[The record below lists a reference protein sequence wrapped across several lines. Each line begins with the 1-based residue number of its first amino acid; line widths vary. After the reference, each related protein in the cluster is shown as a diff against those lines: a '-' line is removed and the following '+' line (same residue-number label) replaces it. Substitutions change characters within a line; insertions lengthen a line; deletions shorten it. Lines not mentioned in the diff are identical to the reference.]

1 MLTSEQMKLSSLSPF
16 QRKEGCDRLGEVA
29 RCDKLRDGG
38 LEVEFATAAD
48 AARALRVQ
56 TLTFTA
62 REEGLRKEVTIPITV
77 TQHRTKNFSKGVIN
91 CFDLRDT
98 DDIEIA
104 DGLST
109 SGVTEAK
116 RIMIKKGDSL
126 IPTNNIILT
135 FNTVDLPSDVAVGY
149 TRVRVRPYVPNPMR
163 CFRCQRFGHTQKWCR
178 NRPVCAKC
186 SSTEHLD
193 GDCEAERYRCL
204 NCGDGQTPHT
214 AYDRN
219 CPSLLREKEINAL
232 KATRKISF
240 REARELYDRTHP
252 AQTYAQK
259 AKAPVSAKTTLEQ
272 MTATQLVRLLKS
284 FGLTVVAADA
294 APAGAV
300 PVASAAGVPP
310 LVPSS
315 PSIPPS
321 RPTTAPEAVNAAA
334 NSGEGGDDWTVVQ
347 RRRTGGRRDPSPPHP
362 PPPGKPSGM
371 ATSAGR
377 RSSVGETAVMA
388 ALRRNDEDKRARDAR
403 KARLVE
409 RARETRQSPR
419 SDCNSGS
426 GRGAAASE
434 RSPLGGPAERHPA
447 DALSA
452 GSPSPMGPP
461 APAPPPPSS
470 QRPRDPPPP
479 LPARSPGGE
488 RLPVTPRSEPRPLE
502 PPHAPARLG
511 KRGLVS
517 SGSPSEG
524 GTPRTRHKP
533 LSHPGGRSTSA
544 DGRLLHG
551 ESVHPRIQFR
561 DGAAHL

>member
-1 MLTSEQMKLSSLSPF
+1 M
-16 QRKEGCDRLGEVA
+16 
-29 RCDKLRDGG
+29 
-38 LEVEFATAAD
+38 
-48 AARALRVQ
+48 
-56 TLTFTA
+56 
-62 REEGLRKEVTIPITV
+62 
-77 TQHRTKNFSKGVIN
+77 
-91 CFDLRDT
+91 
-98 DDIEIA
+98 
-104 DGLST
+104 
-109 SGVTEAK
+109 
-116 RIMIKKGDSL
+116 
-126 IPTNNIILT
+126 
-135 FNTVDLPSDVAVGY
+135 
-149 TRVRVRPYVPNPMR
+149 
-163 CFRCQRFGHTQKWCR
+163 
-178 NRPVCAKC
+178 
-186 SSTEHLD
+186 
-193 GDCEAERYRCL
+193 
-204 NCGDGQTPHT
+204 
-214 AYDRN
+214 YDRIH
-219 CPSLLREKEINAL
+219 PS
-232 KATRKISF
+232 
-240 REARELYDRTHP
+240 
-252 AQTYAQK
+252 QTYAQK

-294 APAGAV
+294 APAGAM

-310 LVPSS
+310 LVTALVPSP
-315 PSIPPS
+315 PSIPPP

-388 ALRRNDEDKRARDAR
+388 ALRRNDEDKRGRDAR

-409 RARETRQSPR
+409 RARETRKSPG
-419 SDCNSGS
+419 SNSNSGS

-461 APAPPPPSS
+461 APAPSSRRHRLAGTSPSS

-533 LSHPGGRSTSA
+533 LSHPGDRSTSA
-544 DGRLLHG
+544 DGGLLHG
-551 ESVHPRIQFR
+551 ESAHPRIQFR

>member
-16 QRKEGCDRLGEVA
+16 QRKEGCDRLGKVA

-62 REEGLRKEVTIPITV
+62 CEEGLRKVTIPITV
-77 TQHRTKNFSKGVIN
+77 TQHCTKNFSKGVIN

-116 RIMIKKGDSL
+116 RIMVKKGDSL

-135 FNTVDLPSDVAVGY
+135 FNTLDMPSDVAVGY

-232 KATRKISF
+232 KAARKISF
-240 REARELYDRTHP
+240 REARELYDRTHLS
-252 AQTYAQK
+252 QTYAQK

-300 PVASAAGVPP
+300 PVASTAGVPP
-310 LVPSS
+310 LVTALVPSS

-347 RRRTGGRRDPSPPHP
+347 RRRTGGRRQSVAA
-362 PPPGKPSGM
+362 SSS
-371 ATSAGR
+371 ATRETLRDGNIR
-377 RSSVGETAVMA
+377 RSPFF
-388 ALRRNDEDKRARDAR
+388 RRGDGCHGGIAPQR
-403 KARLVE
+403 
-409 RARETRQSPR
+409 
-419 SDCNSGS
+419 
-426 GRGAAASE
+426 RGQE
-434 RSPLGGPAERHPA
+434 
-447 DALSA
+447 
-452 GSPSPMGPP
+452 
-461 APAPPPPSS
+461 S
-470 QRPRDPPPP
+470 QRRSKS
-479 LPARSPGGE
+479 SPGRAG
-488 RLPVTPRSEPRPLE
+488 P
-502 PPHAPARLG
+502 
-511 KRGLVS
+511 
-517 SGSPSEG
+517 
-524 GTPRTRHKP
+524 
-533 LSHPGGRSTSA
+533 
-544 DGRLLHG
+544 
-551 ESVHPRIQFR
+551 
-561 DGAAHL
+561 